1 MIRIKAI
8 TRFLDVIED
17 KDKNII
23 IQNDR
28 SIARFI
34 IDTKRILT
42 NVLFITTLRELHR
55 KEFNFNN
62 VKKFKKFRF
71 RDRFF

>member
-1 MIRIKAI
+1 MTRIKAT
-8 TRFLDVIED
+8 TRFSSVT
-17 KDKNII
+17 KNKNKNIV

-28 SIARFI
+28 FIAKLI

-42 NVLFITTLRELHR
+42 NVLFITTLRKLHR

-62 VKKFKKFRF
+62 VKKPRRF
-71 RDRFF
+71 RSRNKFF